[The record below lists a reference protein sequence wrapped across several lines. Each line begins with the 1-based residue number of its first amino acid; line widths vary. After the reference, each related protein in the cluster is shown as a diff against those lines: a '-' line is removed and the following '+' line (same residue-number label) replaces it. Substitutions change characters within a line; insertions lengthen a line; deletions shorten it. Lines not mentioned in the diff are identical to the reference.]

1 MRIIEL
7 ARNKKTTIEE
17 AAMYLDLQYTVDIW
31 LTEQIAEDLKTY
43 KESTHMVEFSDM
55 ISKFV
60 EEDRCP
66 PLQCVFLDEAQDL
79 SPPAMGHVLLHRE

>member
-1 MRIIEL
+1 
-7 ARNKKTTIEE
+7 
-17 AAMYLDLQYTVDIW
+17 MYLDLHYTVDIW

-60 EEDRCP
+60 EEDK
-66 PLQCVFLDEAQDL
+66 L
-79 SPPAMGHVLLHRE
+79 STTTMCFPR